1 MICLDWGGPQS
12 GERPHCGSVP
22 GCAGLFQRQWLFQ
35 RQCSWAPT
43 DFPPGAPAPVAELL
57 PLREPSSPGDT
68 CPRLALTPEL
78 QSHHLQGQ
86 KTLEHSWFNLLF
98 KGETEA
104 HAGKGNLSVPTR
116 SGGSRVRTVRRGVQ
130 PDGQPDLLLPHPR
143 QQLLWGLEAW
153 RPGRVLMEA
162 PKAARV
168 CLNIGSSLGA

>member
-1 MICLDWGGPQS
+1 MGKGRTADLFPAVQ
-12 GERPHCGSVP
+12 GSLP
-22 GCAGLFQRQWLFQ
+22 WLFQ
-35 RQCSWAPT
+35 RQGSWAPT

-57 PLREPSSPGDT
+57 PLREPSFPGDT

-98 KGETEA
+98 NGETEA
-104 HAGKGNLSVPTR
+104 PAGKGNLSVPTR
-116 SGGSRVRTVRRGVQ
+116 SGGSSVRTVRRGVQ

-162 PKAARV
+162 PKAGSSAARV